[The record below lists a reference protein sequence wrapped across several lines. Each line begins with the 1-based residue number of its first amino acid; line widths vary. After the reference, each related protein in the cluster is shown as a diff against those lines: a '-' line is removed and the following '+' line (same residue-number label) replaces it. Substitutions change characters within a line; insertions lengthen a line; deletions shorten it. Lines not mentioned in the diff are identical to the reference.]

1 MKSTSVYAALLVL
14 AGMACAARE
23 ATAAAAGPNI
33 VVVVAD
39 QWRAEAFGHAGNP
52 DVKTPQID
60 QLQQQG
66 LWCVNAVAGVPVC
79 CPSRASFMT
88 GQRALTHGV
97 FLNDVPLA
105 PGAVTIAKVLGAA
118 GYDTAYIGKWHLNG
132 DGRSEFIPR
141 PRRQGFDYWKALEC
155 THDYN
160 HSLYYDGDDPQR
172 RVWEGYDALAQ
183 TRDAQQYLRDHA
195 RSARPFFLFLA
206 WGPPHDPYQT
216 APEAFRALYRPE
228 KLALRPNVPE
238 AMRGAA
244 QQMLTGYYAHC
255 SALDDCVGQLRR
267 TLAETG
273 LAENTLFVFTADHGD
288 MLGSHGQRNKQQP
301 YEESIRVPLLF
312 CWPAGLGR
320 HAGRPDAPL
329 NSEDLMPTLLGLCG
343 IAIPKSV
350 EGLDYSGYLRG
361 GRNPSDNVALVSC
374 PVPFGQ
380 WIRRKGGREY
390 RGVRTPRYTY
400 VRDLQGPW
408 LLFDNQA
415 DPYQLH
421 NLAGRPEQA
430 ALQAQLEA
438 LLAEKLRKS
447 GDAFLPAGDYIRR
460 WGYKVDANETAPY
473 TP

>member
-1 MKSTSVYAALLVL
+1 
-14 AGMACAARE
+14 
-23 ATAAAAGPNI
+23 
-33 VVVVAD
+33 
-39 QWRAEAFGHAGNP
+39 
-52 DVKTPQID
+52 
-60 QLQQQG
+60 
-66 LWCVNAVAGVPVC
+66 
-79 CPSRASFMT
+79 
-88 GQRALTHGV
+88 
-97 FLNDVPLA
+97 
-105 PGAVTIAKVLGAA
+105 
-118 GYDTAYIGKWHLNG
+118 
-132 DGRSEFIPR
+132 
-141 PRRQGFDYWKALEC
+141 
-155 THDYN
+155 
-160 HSLYYDGDDPQR
+160 
-172 RVWEGYDALAQ
+172 
-183 TRDAQQYLRDHA
+183 
-195 RSARPFFLFLA
+195 
-206 WGPPHDPYQT
+206 
-216 APEAFRALYRPE
+216 
-228 KLALRPNVPE
+228 
-238 AMRGAA
+238 MRGAA
-244 QQMLTGYYAHC
+244 QQMLAGYYAHC

-390 RGVRTPRYTY
+390 RGVRTPRSTY
-400 VRDLQGPW
+400 VRDLHGPW

-421 NLAGRPEQA
+421 NLVGRSRP
-430 ALQAQLEA
+430 LCRPSSRPCW
-438 LLAEKLRKS
+438 RKS
-447 GDAFLPAGDYIRR
+447 FASRGTRFSRPAIIFAAGAIRL
-460 WGYKVDANETAPY
+460 
-473 TP
+473 TPTRRHLTLRRGSFGEISCSAHRGAVSWYFCWRRPSWPRRPGSSPPRKTC